1 MKKIVLLLIGLSF
14 LFGCASAYTVMIEA
28 PDSIPVGKPLVV
40 TGNTTYGI
48 GTPIDVVLY
57 YQVTTSTEVERK
69 VAYIQSDKTF
79 RTFFDTTGL
88 PKGTYKVEVPVNG
101 GGDSTTMRVVQLID
115 RSDEIEMGSAT
126 TQNMNGKLYIAG
138 TSSADTNSGIQIE
151 VFDPEGAIIFG
162 PKYINTNIRGDFTA
176 DVPITETG
184 DYDISFTDANG
195 YIGDKIIT
203 VVGEQTPATTA
214 PLVTTTVA
222 TLSAHATASRDDPAY
237 FAVLTRTGPVSV
249 STSSSIDWVIEYS
262 FEDGNIRTVNAN
274 GGNTPESVVV
284 TGNGKTLFVKVY
296 PYLYSVTS
304 DVTLY
309 ARNARAVSVLSTS
322 PPVFSSGAP
331 QTPTQSS
338 PLLPVMGV
346 VGVVAGIFLAHRFR
360 RS

>member
-1 MKKIVLLLIGLSF
+1 MMVRHPSISVPKRSSPFQWARGFSRSEIINILLVNLLKMKKIVLLLLGLLF
-14 LFGCASAYTVMIEA
+14 LSGCASAYTVMIEA

-115 RSDEIEMGSAT
+115 RSDEIQMGSAT

-138 TSSADTNSGIQIE
+138 SSSTDTNSGIQIE

-176 DVPITETG
+176 EVPITETG

-195 YIGDKIIT
+195 YIGDKTIT
-203 VVGEQTPATTA
+203 VVGAQTLATTA
-214 PLVTTTVA
+214 PVVTT
-222 TLSAHATASRDDPAY
+222 
-237 FAVLTRTGPVSV
+237 
-249 STSSSIDWVIEYS
+249 
-262 FEDGNIRTVNAN
+262 
-274 GGNTPESVVV
+274 
-284 TGNGKTLFVKVY
+284 
-296 PYLYSVTS
+296 
-304 DVTLY
+304 
-309 ARNARAVSVLSTS
+309 
-322 PPVFSSGAP
+322 
-331 QTPTQSS
+331 
-338 PLLPVMGV
+338 
-346 VGVVAGIFLAHRFR
+346 
-360 RS
+360 